1 MDDWGLDEQSY
12 DNRGSGNYKKSRIL
26 AVGAL
31 GVILMVIGIML
42 VSFIVYKSKTIS
54 LEEYKQQQVVQGG
67 TAKEDLADNSKVE
80 SKTNEI
86 ETKLETNRNST
97 ERFGTV
103 ADGESFAMLGKMAVM
118 NYKVVEKDINI
129 GLLYDDELIYVGYTD
144 KLPLEVL
151 EKYGVN
157 ENDDNYEVRDF
168 KGKHYFVKKKVEF
181 VDV

>member
-1 MDDWGLDEQSY
+1 MDDWGFEEQSHV
-12 DNRGSGNYKKSRIL
+12 NRGSGKYRRAKVL
-26 AVGAL
+26 TVVAL
-31 GVILMVIGIML
+31 GLVFIVLGTML
-42 VSFIVYKSKTIS
+42 VSFFVYKSKTIS
-54 LEEYKQQQVVQGG
+54 LEEYKQQQMVQGG

-80 SKTNEI
+80 SKVNEI

>member
-31 GVILMVIGIML
+31 GVILIVIGIML

-54 LEEYKQQQVVQGG
+54 LEEYKQQQMVQGG

-86 ETKLETNRNST
+86 EN
-97 ERFGTV
+97 
-103 ADGESFAMLGKMAVM
+103 
-118 NYKVVEKDINI
+118 
-129 GLLYDDELIYVGYTD
+129 
-144 KLPLEVL
+144 
-151 EKYGVN
+151 
-157 ENDDNYEVRDF
+157 
-168 KGKHYFVKKKVEF
+168 
-181 VDV
+181 

>member
-1 MDDWGLDEQSY
+1 
-12 DNRGSGNYKKSRIL
+12 
-26 AVGAL
+26 
-31 GVILMVIGIML
+31 
-42 VSFIVYKSKTIS
+42 
-54 LEEYKQQQVVQGG
+54 
-67 TAKEDLADNSKVE
+67 
-80 SKTNEI
+80 
-86 ETKLETNRNST
+86 
-97 ERFGTV
+97 
-103 ADGESFAMLGKMAVM
+103 MLGKMAVM